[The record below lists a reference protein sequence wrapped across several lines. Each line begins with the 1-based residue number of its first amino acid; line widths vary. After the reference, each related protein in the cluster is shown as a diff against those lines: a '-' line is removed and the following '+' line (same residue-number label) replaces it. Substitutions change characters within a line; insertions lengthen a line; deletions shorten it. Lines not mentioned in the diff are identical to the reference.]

1 MNPLISVIV
10 PIYNVEKYLARCV
23 DSIVNQTYKNLEIIL
38 VDDGSPD
45 RCPQMCDDY
54 AEKDSRIKVVHKKN
68 GGLSDARNAGMAVA
82 TGEYISF
89 IDSDDWI
96 ETSMFELLINNIFQY
111 DCEISCGG
119 IILKIQRLKYKRI
132 VFMWN
137 IFDLRHKIRI
147 YLWPIIIFML
157 LVMET
162 IAGTVGIKK
171 KIILMQSG

>member
-1 MNPLISVIV
+1 M
-10 PIYNVEKYLARCV
+10 IYIQK
-23 DSIVNQTYKNLEIIL
+23 
-38 VDDGSPD
+38 
-45 RCPQMCDDY
+45 
-54 AEKDSRIKVVHKKN
+54 
-68 GGLSDARNAGMAVA
+68 
-82 TGEYISF
+82 TGEPEEVSRWKKKFKNKHKREAGYEDIRH
-89 IDSDDWI
+89 
-96 ETSMFELLINNIFQY
+96 EKELQILKRMHCLQNRDIFAA
-111 DCEISCGG
+111 IVVL
-119 IILKIQRLKYKRI
+119 ILKIQRLKYKRI

>member
-1 MNPLISVIV
+1 M
-10 PIYNVEKYLARCV
+10 IYIQK
-23 DSIVNQTYKNLEIIL
+23 
-38 VDDGSPD
+38 
-45 RCPQMCDDY
+45 
-54 AEKDSRIKVVHKKN
+54 
-68 GGLSDARNAGMAVA
+68 
-82 TGEYISF
+82 TGEPEEVSRWKKKFKNKHKREAGYEDIRH
-89 IDSDDWI
+89 
-96 ETSMFELLINNIFQY
+96 EKELQILKNALLAEQRHLSAIVVL
-111 DCEISCGG
+111 
-119 IILKIQRLKYKRI
+119 ILKIQRLKYKRI